1 MANLEN
7 VDVEYKKMYVQE
19 LRKDIVAF
27 ANTEGGTLYIGINDD
42 GSITGVEDPDDT
54 MLRLAGS
61 LKDGI
66 APDIMPFVQIRAIEK
81 ENKPVVTV
89 NVATGS
95 AKPYYLRDKGL
106 KPQGVYVRRGTSS
119 QPLSEEGIRDMIV
132 ESYGKSYET
141 CRSLK
146 QELTFTKLQQEMSAR
161 NMECGTI
168 QMRTLNMIGEDGLY
182 TNLALLL
189 SDQCEHTLKIAVFQG
204 TDDVIFRN
212 HQEFRGSLLTQL
224 EEGFFFL
231 DKNIAVKST
240 IDGLRRNDVRDYPLA
255 AVREALLNAI
265 IHRDYSFTGSTLVN
279 IYDDRIEFVSLGG
292 LVSGLSMEAVM
303 MGVSQS
309 RNSNLANVFYRL
321 KLVES
326 YGTGI
331 KRIMAL
337 YKGSQNQAN
346 FISAQGAFKTTIFNL
361 NYNNQ
366 TESLTSY
373 QPDAEKEIILR
384 LAESKKTITRKDVE
398 NALSVGSTK
407 AYAILTE
414 MCNKGILRMVKA
426 GNKTQYFP
434 TKLEK

>member
-161 NMECGTI
+161 NMECGTV

-224 EEGFFFL
+224 EEGFLFL

-309 RNSNLANVFYRL
+309 RNSNLANVF
-321 KLVES
+321 
-326 YGTGI
+326 
-331 KRIMAL
+331 
-337 YKGSQNQAN
+337 
-346 FISAQGAFKTTIFNL
+346 
-361 NYNNQ
+361 
-366 TESLTSY
+366 
-373 QPDAEKEIILR
+373 
-384 LAESKKTITRKDVE
+384 
-398 NALSVGSTK
+398 
-407 AYAILTE
+407 
-414 MCNKGILRMVKA
+414 
-426 GNKTQYFP
+426 
-434 TKLEK
+434 